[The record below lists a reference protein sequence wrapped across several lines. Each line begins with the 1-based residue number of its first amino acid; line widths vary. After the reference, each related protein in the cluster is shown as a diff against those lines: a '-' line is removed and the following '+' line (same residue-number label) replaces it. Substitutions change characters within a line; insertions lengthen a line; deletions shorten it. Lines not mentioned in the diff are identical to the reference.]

1 MTASTRRTGVL
12 VIGAG
17 AAGLATVEALRRAG
31 YREPITLLGAE
42 AHLPYDRPP
51 LSKQI
56 LTGAWRAEQTMLRP
70 PRMLHDLDA
79 RIVLAATALSL
90 DADTRTARTT
100 AGSWQADHIVI
111 ATGAAPR
118 ALPGVATPGGVHMLR
133 TLDDA
138 LDLREATRRCTRV
151 AVVGEGVLGAE
162 IAATTAQLSTGCA
175 RSGPG
180 QPLGDRQPAALAR
193 SADLGRAAEVAGEP
207 EAGPAVTMI
216 GPLRAPMVTQLGDF
230 VADRLAELHVR
241 HGVELCLGTG
251 VQGFTERGGRVT
263 GVTVSTGDVVPA
275 DLVVVAIGATPA
287 TGWLDSSGLRLDN
300 GIVCDCACRAA
311 AGIYAVGDVARW
323 QHPDTG
329 SSVRLENRTNATEQA
344 SVVAAAILG
353 GEPVYRPIPYFW
365 TDQLGVKIQV
375 FGTVT
380 PDAEAV
386 VVEGDP
392 ADNRFVVRYETA
404 GVVTAVLGWNMP
416 KQARLHRQRLVEA
429 AAARQASAAQ
439 TAAGSRP

>member
-1 MTASTRRTGVL
+1 MSARTKRTGVL

-31 YREPITLLGAE
+31 CREKIILLGAE

-70 PRMLHDLDA
+70 PRMLAELDA
-79 RIVLAATALSL
+79 QVVLGTAALAL
-90 DADTRTARTT
+90 DVATRTVRTT
-100 AGSWQADHIVI
+100 AGVWQADHIVI
-111 ATGAAPR
+111 ATGASPR
-118 ALPGVATPGGVHMLR
+118 SLPGVAAPPGVHVLR

-138 LDLREATRRCTRV
+138 LALRAASDRCETV

-162 IAATTAQLSTGCA
+162 IAATTA
-175 RSGPG
+175 R
-180 QPLGDRQPAALAR
+180 
-193 SADLGRAAEVAGEP
+193 LGRA
-207 EAGPAVTMI
+207 VTMV
-216 GPLRAPMVTQLGDF
+216 GPLRAPMVTQLGDH
-230 VADRLAELHVR
+230 VADRLAELHTR
-241 HGVELCLGTG
+241 HGVRLQLGTG
-251 VQGFTERGGRVT
+251 VRGFTECDDRVT
-263 GVTVSTGDVVPA
+263 GVVLDTGAVVPA
-275 DLVVVAIGATPA
+275 DLVVVAIGAAPS
-287 TGWLDSSGLRLDN
+287 TGWLDGSGLTVDN
-300 GIVCDCACRAA
+300 GVVCDPACRAA
-311 AGIYAVGDVARW
+311 ENIYAVGDVARW

-329 SSVRLENRTNATEQA
+329 RTVRLENRTNATEQA

-353 GEPVYRPIPYFW
+353 GTPAYRPIPYFW

-380 PDAEAV
+380 PEAEAT

-392 ADNRFVVRYETA
+392 ADNRFVVRYESA
-404 GVVTAVLGWNMP
+404 GAVTAVLGWNMP

-429 AAARQASAAQ
+429 AA
-439 TAAGSRP
+439 GSLP

>member
-1 MTASTRRTGVL
+1 MTATTRRTGVL

-31 YREPITLLGAE
+31 YREKITLLGAE

-56 LTGAWRAEQTMLRP
+56 LTGAWRTEQTMLRA
-70 PRMLHDLDA
+70 PRMLRELDIEVVLGTTALALDA
-79 RIVLAATALSL
+79 GR
-90 DADTRTARTT
+90 RTVRTS

-111 ATGAAPR
+111 ATGASPR
-118 ALPGVATPGGVHMLR
+118 ALPGVATPTGVHMLR
-133 TLDDA
+133 TLDEA
-138 LDLREATRRCTRV
+138 LALREATRHATRV

-162 IAATTAQLSTGCA
+162 IAATTAQLATAAPPPASSTA
-175 RSGPG
+175 PS
-180 QPLGDRQPAALAR
+180 
-193 SADLGRAAEVAGEP
+193 VAGSVESSSGATQS
-207 EAGPAVTMI
+207 ERVVTMI

-230 VADRLAELHVR
+230 VADRLAELHRR
-241 HGVELCLGTG
+241 HGVELRLGTG
-251 VQGFTERGGRVT
+251 VQGFTEHAGRVT
-263 GVTVSTGDVVPA
+263 GVTLATGEVVPA
-275 DLVVVAIGATPA
+275 DLVVVAIGAAPA
-287 TGWLDSSGLRLDN
+287 TGWLDGSGLTVDN
-300 GIVCDCACRAA
+300 GIVCDSACRAA
-311 AGIYAVGDVARW
+311 ENIYAVGDVTRW

-329 SSVRLENRTNATEQA
+329 RTVRLENRTNATEQA

-353 GEPVYRPIPYFW
+353 GSPVYRPIPYFW

-380 PDAEAV
+380 PDAEAT

-392 ADNRFVVRYETA
+392 VDNRFVVSYQSA

-429 AAARQASAAQ
+429 AAAQQVSAEQ

>member
-31 YREPITLLGAE
+31 YREQITLLGAE

-70 PRMLHDLDA
+70 PRMLGELDLEV
-79 RIVLAATALSL
+79 VLGATALAL
-90 DADTRTARTT
+90 DVGRRTVRTS
-100 AGSWQADHIVI
+100 AGTWQADHIVI
-111 ATGAAPR
+111 ATGACPR
-118 ALPGVATPGGVHMLR
+118 ALPGVATPAGVHLLR

-138 LDLREATRRCTRV
+138 LALRDATRHAARV

-162 IAATTAQLSTGCA
+162 IAATTAQLAATAPQPSSST
-175 RSGPG
+175 S
-180 QPLGDRQPAALAR
+180 QPASRATRTVAGTVEFV
-193 SADLGRAAEVAGEP
+193 SAAAESERV
-207 EAGPAVTMI
+207 VTMI

-230 VADRLAELHVR
+230 VADRLAELHRR
-241 HGVELCLGTG
+241 HGIQLRLGAG
-251 VQGFTERGGRVT
+251 VRGFTEQAGRVT
-263 GVTVSTGDVVPA
+263 GVTLATDEVVPA
-275 DLVVVAIGATPA
+275 DLVVVAIGAVPA
-287 TGWLDSSGLRLDN
+287 TGWLDGSGLTVDN
-300 GIVCDCACRAA
+300 GIVCDSACRAA
-311 AGIYAVGDVARW
+311 ENIYAVGDVARW
-323 QHPDTG
+323 RHPDTG
-329 SSVRLENRTNATEQA
+329 RTVRLENRTNATEQA
-344 SVVAAAILG
+344 SVVAAGILG
-353 GEPVYRPIPYFW
+353 ASSVYRPIPYFW

-380 PDAEAV
+380 AEDEAT

-392 ADNRFVVRYETA
+392 ADNRFVVRYESA

-416 KQARLHRQRLVEA
+416 KQARQHRQRLVEA
-429 AAARQASAAQ
+429 AAARQAAAEQ
-439 TAAGSRP
+439 TAGSRP